1 MRNRRRLESLR
12 VIACLAVG
20 ATVLAGCAHPL
31 FSPKKSRSQ
40 YDRYDK
46 SRNQFAPQIV
56 EDEFGREEPNL
67 WGRLEPKG

>member
-1 MRNRRRLESLR
+1 MRNRDLSRLLCAL
-12 VIACLAVG
+12 ACVAVTAALVG
-20 ATVLAGCAHPL
+20 GCAQPL
-31 FSPKKSRSQ
+31 FSPKKQRSQ
-40 YDRYDK
+40 YDRYDR

>member
-1 MRNRRRLESLR
+1 MRLR
-12 VIACLAVG
+12 ERTRVVCVLVCAAVG
-20 ATVLAGCAHPL
+20 VAGCAQPL
-31 FSPKKSRSQ
+31 FSPKKQRSQ
-40 YDRYDK
+40 YDRYDR